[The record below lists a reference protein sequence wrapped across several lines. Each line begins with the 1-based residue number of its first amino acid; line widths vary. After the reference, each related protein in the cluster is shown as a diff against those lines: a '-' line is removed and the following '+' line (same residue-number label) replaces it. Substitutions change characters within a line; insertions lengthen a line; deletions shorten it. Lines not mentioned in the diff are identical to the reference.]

1 MLSPI
6 IFQIVYT
13 KRALNGKSNLSIFMV
28 FLWTLVLVILS
39 ILCTSLLYMA
49 MIKFSDTAEE
59 LTDMSGILFL
69 VFFGIVTA
77 FIITPVIGL
86 IGLLDQNSKRK
97 R

>member
-1 MLSPI
+1 
-6 IFQIVYT
+6 
-13 KRALNGKSNLSIFMV
+13 
-28 FLWTLVLVILS
+28 
-39 ILCTSLLYMA
+39 